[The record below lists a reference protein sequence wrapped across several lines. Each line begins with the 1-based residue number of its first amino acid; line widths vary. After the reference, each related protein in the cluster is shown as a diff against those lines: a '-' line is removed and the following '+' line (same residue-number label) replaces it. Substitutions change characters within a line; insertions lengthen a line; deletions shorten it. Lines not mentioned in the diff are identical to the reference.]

1 MALKYLLDTNAISEA
16 EKSFPNSG
24 LMQKLQKH
32 HHECALSSVTW
43 HELIYGYHC
52 LLASKRKDRI
62 ADFIKTLKVFPVL
75 AFEQNAAEYFAKER
89 ARLKSLGLKPAYA
102 DGQIA
107 AIASSQGLILVTRNI
122 GDFENFSNLKVE
134 NWFL

>member
-1 MALKYLLDTNAISEA
+1 MALKYLLDINVISEA
-16 EKSFPNSG
+16 EKIFPNSG
-24 LMQKLQKH
+24 LMQKLHKH

-52 LLASKRKDRI
+52 LPASKRKERI

-75 AFEQNAAEYFAKER
+75 AFEQKAAEYLAKER
-89 ARLKSLGLKPAYA
+89 ARLKLLGLKPAYA

-107 AIASSQGLILVTRNI
+107 AIASSQNLILVTRNMV
-122 GDFENFSNLKVE
+122 DFKNFSNLKIE
-134 NWFL
+134 NWFK